1 LNQEI
6 PLIIFEE
13 LIQPFSIKYLTILC
27 ILFLC
32 PRLLLGPPC
41 ARLLTLSLS
50 LEMNHVGKLSIILK
64 RRRFRLGKQQP
75 QKKLT
80 TTKTKSTNLHKLI
93 DKDFNEDAI
102 QDYADHLKNV
112 TGPSQVTSGFERS
125 CPFGYVGRSI
135 LFECLLC

>member
-1 LNQEI
+1 VYSFLV
-6 PLIIFEE
+6 PSPAFG
-13 LIQPFSIKYLTILC
+13 STLC
-27 ILFLC
+27 
-32 PRLLLGPPC
+32 
-41 ARLLTLSLS
+41 TVTDSLSLS

-64 RRRFRLGKQQP
+64 RRIFRLGKQQP